1 MNQSYNNSEPSH
13 SKPVPDKSDA
23 ELELQKLERSLIKKF
38 RVLSSVAQDLA
49 QIRDKK
55 LYTTPTFEEYSN
67 QRWGFDAQTIDYL
80 CNSVKVVE
88 NLKNIPFIQTLANS
102 NLNVLDE
109 LFNLTQQERIV
120 LRKRIEEFGLTEVTA
135 EFVHSIKS
143 QMFPDK
149 CKGYWPSILA

>member
-1 MNQSYNNSEPSH
+1 MNQSYNNAAPNH
-13 SKPVPDKSDA
+13 SNSTSNNA
-23 ELELQKLERSLIKKF
+23 EATLELQRLERSLIKKF

-55 LYTTPTFEEYSN
+55 LYPTPTFEEYSN

-88 NLKNIPFIQTLANS
+88 NLQNIPFIQTLANS

-120 LRKRIEEFGLTEVTA
+120 LGKRIEEFGLTEVTA

-143 QMFPDK
+143 QMFPEK
-149 CKGYWPSILA
+149 CKGHWPSILA